1 MKRSGGQILVEQ
13 LKLHGVDTMYGVP
26 GESFL
31 AVLDALHDHSNAMRF
46 VICRQEG
53 GAAMMADAYGKTTGR
68 PGICMVTRGPGA
80 TNASAGVHV
89 AYQDSTPMILLIGQV
104 GRDMMEREAFQEVDY
119 RRMFGQ
125 MAKWVAQ
132 IDDAARIP
140 EFMARAFSVAMSGRR
155 GPVVLALP
163 EDMLTDVVECA
174 DGRPIQP
181 AEAHPG
187 PAQMA
192 QLKTML
198 EASERPLMIVGGS
211 GWSEAVRGQVQAWAE
226 ASAVPVA
233 AVFRRQDYLDND
245 WAGYVGDV
253 GIGINPK
260 LQQRLKEADLLLVMG
275 SKLGEMAT
283 GGYTMIDIPVPGQAI
298 VHVHA
303 GAEELNRVYSA
314 DLAINASNAA
324 FAAALAAMGP
334 VKGKVAGR
342 AAAVKQARA
351 EYEAWQQ
358 PGISPGPVQ
367 MGAIIQWLD
376 ANLPADAVFTNGAG
390 NYATWVH
397 RFHRYRRHSS
407 QLAPTSGSM
416 GYGVPAA
423 VAAKLLN
430 PDRTVVAFA
439 GDGCFLMTG
448 QEFATAVQYGA
459 GIIVVVVNNGMY
471 GTIRMHQER
480 EYPERVSGT
489 TLVNPDFAAYARAFG
504 GHGETVER
512 TEDFAEAF
520 RRAQASGKPAIIEV
534 KLDPEA
540 LTPRASLSDIRA
552 AGIKAKAHHSDR

>member
-13 LKLHGVDTMYGVP
+13 LRLHGVDTMFGVP

-31 AVLDALHDHSNAMRF
+31 AVLDALHDHTNHMKF

-89 AYQDSTPMILLIGQV
+89 AYQDSTPMILFIGQV
-104 GRDMMEREAFQEVDY
+104 GRDMMEREAFQEIDY

-125 MAKWVAQ
+125 MAKWVAE

-140 EFMARAFSVAMSGRR
+140 EFIARAFSVAMSGRR

-163 EDMLTDVVECA
+163 EDMLTDVVECL
-174 DGRPIQP
+174 DGRPVQP

-187 PAQMA
+187 PQQMA
-192 QLKTML
+192 QLKSML
-198 EASERPLMIVGGS
+198 RAAERPFMIVGGS
-211 GWSEAVRGQVQAWAE
+211 GWNETVRGQVQAWAE
-226 ASAVPVA
+226 ASNIPVG

-245 WAGYVGDV
+245 WPGYAGDV

-260 LQQRLKEADLLLVMG
+260 LQQRIKDADLLLVMG

-283 GGYTMIDIPVPGQAI
+283 GGYTMIDIPVPAQKI

-314 DLAINASNAA
+314 DLPIHASNAA

-334 VKGKVAGR
+334 VRGKGDG

-351 EYEAWQQ
+351 DYEAWQK
-358 PGISPGPVQ
+358 PAVSPGPVQ
-367 MGAIIQWLD
+367 MGEIIAWLD
-376 ANLPADAVFTNGAG
+376 TNLPEDAVFTNGAG

-397 RFHRYRRHSS
+397 RFHRYRRHSN

-423 VAAKLLN
+423 VAAKIIN
-430 PDRTVVAFA
+430 PQRTVVAFA
-439 GDGCFLMTG
+439 GDGCFMMTG
-448 QEFATAVQYGA
+448 QEFATAIQYGA
-459 GIIVVVVNNGMY
+459 NIVVIVVNNGMY

-489 TLVNPDFAAYARAFG
+489 TLVNPDFAALARAYG

-512 TEDFAEAF
+512 TADFADAF
-520 RRAQASGKPAIIEV
+520 RRAQAAGKPAIIEIR
-534 KLDPEA
+534 LDPEA
-540 LTPRASLSDIRA
+540 LTPRASLSEIRA
-552 AGIKAKAHHSDR
+552 AGIKARAHHSDR

>member
-13 LKLHGVDTMYGVP
+13 LRLHGVDMAFGVP

-31 AVLDALHDHSNAMRF
+31 AVLDAMHDHTNHMKF

-89 AYQDSTPMILLIGQV
+89 AYQDSTPMILFIGQV
-104 GRDMMEREAFQEVDY
+104 GRDMIEREAFQEVDY

-140 EFMARAFSVAMSGRR
+140 EYISRAFSVAMSGRR

-163 EDMLTDVVECA
+163 EDMLTDVADVA
-174 DGRPIQP
+174 DGRPVIP
-181 AEAHPG
+181 AEAHPSME
-187 PAQMA
+187 QMA
-192 QLKTML
+192 QLKAML
-198 EASERPLMIVGGS
+198 QDAKKPFMIVGGS
-211 GWSEAVRGQVQAWAE
+211 GWSERVREQVQAWAG
-226 ASAVPVA
+226 ASDMPVG

-245 WAGYVGDV
+245 WPNYVGDV

-260 LQQRLKEADLLLVMG
+260 LQARIKEADLLLVMG

-283 GGYTMIDIPVPGQAI
+283 GGYTMLGIPVPSQKI

-314 DLAINASNAA
+314 DLPIHASNAA
-324 FAAALAAMGP
+324 FAAALAKMGP
-334 VKGKVAGR
+334 VDGKAW
-342 AAAVKQARA
+342 AAATKQSRA
-351 EYEAWQQ
+351 DYEAWQQ
-358 PGISPGPVQ
+358 PVTSPGSVQ
-367 MGAIIQWLD
+367 MSQIMSWLD
-376 ANLPADAVFTNGAG
+376 ANLPADAVFCNGAG
-390 NYATWVH
+390 NYATWLH
-397 RFHRYRRHSS
+397 RFHRYRRHTD

-423 VAAKLLN
+423 VAAKLVN
-430 PDRTVVAFA
+430 PQRTVVAFA

-448 QEFATAVQYGA
+448 QEFATALQYGA
-459 GIIVVVVNNGMY
+459 NIIVVVVNNGMY

-480 EYPERVSGT
+480 EYPARISGT
-489 TLVNPDFAAYARAFG
+489 ELRNPDFAAYARAFG

-512 TEDFAEAF
+512 TEDFAAAF
-520 RRAQASGKPAIIEV
+520 SRAQKSGKPAIIEI

-540 LTPRASLSDIRA
+540 LTPRQTLSQIRE
-552 AGIKAKAHHSDR
+552 AGQAAKAHHSDR

>member
-13 LKLHGVDTMYGVP
+13 LRLHGVDMAFGVP

-31 AVLDALHDHSNAMRF
+31 AVLDAMHDHTNHMKF

-89 AYQDSTPMILLIGQV
+89 AFQDSTPMILFIGQV

-140 EFMARAFSVAMSGRR
+140 EFISRAFSVAMSGRR

-163 EDMLTDVVECA
+163 EDMLTDMVDCA
-174 DGRPIQP
+174 DGRPVIP
-181 AEAHPG
+181 AEAHPSME
-187 PAQMA
+187 QMA
-192 QLKTML
+192 QLKAML
-198 EASERPLMIVGGS
+198 QDARKPFMIVGGS
-211 GWSEAVRGQVQAWAE
+211 GWSEAVRAQVQEWAA
-226 ASAVPVA
+226 ASDMPVG

-245 WAGYVGDV
+245 WPNYVGDV

-260 LQQRLKEADLLLVMG
+260 LQARVKDADLLLVMG

-283 GGYTMIDIPVPGQAI
+283 GGYTMFGIPVMNQKI

-314 DLAINASNAA
+314 DLPIHASNAG
-324 FAAALAAMGP
+324 FAAALTKMGP
-334 VKGKVAGR
+334 VDGKAW
-342 AAAVKQARA
+342 AAATKQSRA
-351 EYEAWQQ
+351 DYEAWQA
-358 PGISPGPVQ
+358 PVTSPGNVQ
-367 MGAIIQWLD
+367 MSQIIKWLD
-376 ANLPADAVFTNGAG
+376 ETLPADAVFCNGAG

-397 RFHRYRRHSS
+397 RFHRYRRHSN

-416 GYGVPAA
+416 GYGLPAS
-423 VAAKLLN
+423 VAAKLIN
-430 PDRTVVAFA
+430 PQRTVVAFA
-439 GDGCFLMTG
+439 GDGCFLMHG
-448 QEFATAVQYGA
+448 QEFATALQYGA
-459 GIIVVVVNNGMY
+459 NIIAVVVNNGMY

-480 EYPERVSGT
+480 EYPARISGT
-489 TLVNPDFAAYARAFG
+489 ELKNPDFAAYARAFG

-512 TEDFAEAF
+512 TEDFAAAF
-520 RRAQASGKPAIIEV
+520 KRAQASGKPAIIEI

-540 LTPRASLSDIRA
+540 LTPRQTLSQIRE
-552 AGIKAKAHHSDR
+552 AGVQAKAHHADR